1 MRKAAMPNTNRSV
14 VSKLRQGA
22 SSGADM
28 LGTDN
33 CSRMRTVGQRQF
45 RKGTTRRLIARA
57 LPAATVCS
65 FCVLAACGP
74 NIYDEIEL
82 MPSPTVYAEAAFD
95 PYKDIT
101 EDNFVQRSQ
110 LFYATDRLPAVPGD
124 PQAYYNNERGH
135 ILRTGIAEVQSNPPL
150 ATLKKLRHV
159 TMTRDRAK
167 DYTLSLSDVQE
178 IGVMPFSVT
187 RYMNDPPSQKEMKA
201 AGLRFAQ
208 WIDDH
213 LAASRN
219 KDIFIYVHGYNVDF
233 DYSTLVSKELQH
245 FLGYQGAFI
254 SYNWPATPNRLAYFR
269 DQESALATRRNLRS
283 LVEYLSANTNARRIH
298 LIGYSAG
305 SRLAF
310 EAAYQIA
317 LRPGP
322 KPRLGQLILISS
334 DLDRSYF
341 LQSIEDGL
349 LDAVIGV
356 TLYQSQTDSALA
368 MSRLVFGRD
377 RLGQVSDEAIN
388 GSLFQRRLSE
398 MKTLHIIDV
407 TEAEA
412 ADTGNGHWYFR
423 SSPWAS
429 SDLFISLLTDRD
441 PQARGLVRAPGEAVW
456 SFPSNYPQTL
466 QRFRNGS

>member
-1 MRKAAMPNTNRSV
+1 M
-14 VSKLRQGA
+14 
-22 SSGADM
+22 
-28 LGTDN
+28 
-33 CSRMRTVGQRQF
+33 
-45 RKGTTRRLIARA
+45 RRLIART
-57 LPAATVCS
+57 LPAATACS
-65 FCVLAACGP
+65 FCVLAACGEKV
-74 NIYDEIEL
+74 YDEIAL
-82 MPSPTVYAEAAFD
+82 MPSPTVFAEAAFD
-95 PYKDIT
+95 PYEDIT
-101 EDNFVQRSQ
+101 AENFVQRSQ

-124 PQAYYNNERGH
+124 PQAYYNSERGH
-135 ILRTGIAEVQSNPPL
+135 VLRAGVVDVQSDPPL
-150 ATLKKLRHV
+150 ASLEMLRHV
-159 TMTRDRAK
+159 TMTRDRSRN
-167 DYTLSLSDVQE
+167 YTLSVSDVQE
-178 IGVMPFSVT
+178 TGVMPFSVT
-187 RYMNDPPSQKEMKA
+187 RYMDDPPSQQEMKA

-208 WIDDH
+208 RVDDH

-219 KDIFIYVHGYNVDF
+219 KDVFIYIHGYNVDF

-254 SYNWPATPNRLAYFR
+254 SYNWPATPSRLAYFR

-310 EAAYQIA
+310 EAVYQIA

-322 KPRLGQLILISS
+322 KPRLGRLILISS

-349 LDAVIGV
+349 LDAVTDV

-429 SDLFISLLTDRD
+429 SDLFIALLTDRD
-441 PQARGLVRAPGEAVW
+441 PQARGLVRAPSEAVW
-456 SFPSNYPQTL
+456 SFPPNYPQAL
-466 QRFRNGS
+466 QRYRNGS